1 MEIAFYLIALAVLLG
16 LNAFFVLAEFAI
28 VKLRPSRVTEL
39 IGQGNRRAKLVAD
52 IQSRLDEYLAVCQVG
67 ITLASVAMGMVGE
80 NATGVI
86 MGTDPAERGAPWR
99 YAVAIGISFLV
110 VSGSHIV
117 LGEQVPKTIAIRQ
130 ADRMAL
136 FCALPLRFFHA
147 VFFAPLW
154 LLSRATGLCLRLL
167 GVRKHD
173 SEDHHSEDELRIIL
187 ENSQSRGLLSFRR
200 LLFIENVFD
209 LGDLKVRDA
218 MRPRSQVRFL
228 ATDLHWAD
236 SLQFIRTW
244 RFSRYPLIKN
254 DPEKPIG
261 IIHLKD
267 IFFDRREGDAPPDLL
282 KLVRPYLTCADTAS
296 LESVLAEMQR
306 RYIHVALVVNADG
319 KWVGMIS
326 MEDIIEEIIGTVRD
340 EFETEEPMSLA
351 EALSPARIIL
361 GVEAAS
367 MTTAIRTALGR
378 VPAADLPLPHEQVI
392 ASVLERERLASTYL
406 GRGLAMPH
414 ARLVGINRPTV
425 IIARSEHGVPLDGGE
440 RVRLMFILLTPAG
453 QPRVHQRLQAR
464 IAQLMDSSEYVD
476 ERLRQAS
483 SPVEIMEAI
492 RTGEQ
497 ASLD

>member
-1 MEIAFYLIALAVLLG
+1 MEIALYLIALLVLLT

-39 IGQGNRRAKLVAD
+39 IGLGDRRAKLVAD
-52 IQSRLDEYLAVCQVG
+52 IQSHLDEYLAVCQVG

-80 NATGVI
+80 NATSVI
-86 MGTDPAERGAPWR
+86 MGTDAAERGAPWR

-136 FCALPLRFFHA
+136 LCARPLRIFHA
-147 VFFAPLW
+147 LFFAPLW
-154 LLSRATGLCLRLL
+154 LLSRATGFFLRLL

-173 SEDHHSEDELRIIL
+173 AEDHHSEDELRIIL

-228 ATDLHWAD
+228 ATDLHWTD
-236 SLQFIRTW
+236 TLQFIRTW
-244 RFSRYPLIKN
+244 RFSRYPLIHQ

-267 IFFDRREGDAPPDLL
+267 IFFDQRDEGAAPDLL
-282 KLVRPYLTCADTAS
+282 KLARPYLTCADSAS

-306 RYIHVALVVNADG
+306 RYIHVALVVNANG
-319 KWVGMIS
+319 KWVGM
-326 MEDIIEEIIGTVRD
+326 
-340 EFETEEPMSLA
+340 
-351 EALSPARIIL
+351 LS
-361 GVEAAS
+361 
-367 MTTAIRTALGR
+367 
-378 VPAADLPLPHEQVI
+378 
-392 ASVLERERLASTYL
+392 
-406 GRGLAMPH
+406 
-414 ARLVGINRPTV
+414 
-425 IIARSEHGVPLDGGE
+425 
-440 RVRLMFILLTPAG
+440 
-453 QPRVHQRLQAR
+453 
-464 IAQLMDSSEYVD
+464 
-476 ERLRQAS
+476 
-483 SPVEIMEAI
+483 
-492 RTGEQ
+492 
-497 ASLD
+497 